1 MMMHHLAD
9 EERKE
14 AVREIRRLL
23 GQEGSL
29 WYLDRKKNK
38 LEERDEE
45 IESLE
50 EFLAGVGKE

>member
-9 EERKE
+9 GEKVK
-14 AVREIRRLL
+14 AVKEIRRLL

-29 WYLDRKKNK
+29 WYLDRKKNRLDEK
-38 LEERDEE
+38 DEE

-50 EFLAGVGKE
+50 EFLAGVGKK